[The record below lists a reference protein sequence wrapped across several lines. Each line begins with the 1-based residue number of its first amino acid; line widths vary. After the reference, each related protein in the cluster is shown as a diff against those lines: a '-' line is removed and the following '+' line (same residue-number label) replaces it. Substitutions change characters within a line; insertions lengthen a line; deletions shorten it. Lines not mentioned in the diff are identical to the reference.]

1 MRMEIKSQGNR
12 KLTDKR
18 IREYNSIIEGIIQ
31 FNKYEEFVFMESTL
45 KKYARKIERGEVNPH
60 IHYDG
65 KASGL
70 ILDPFRKEVPLEIL
84 GFGIYQLNSH
94 LVVRETEG
102 KEIVLVPLEGR
113 FEAEV
118 NGKRFFG
125 KRMGGPFSDASGKS
139 NASALY
145 IPCNSRLRIRG
156 KGEVV
161 FFEAPALKEKPAFFL
176 SNQQLQSVS
185 RGEWIWRRNVTPLI
199 SPKDASSNL
208 VVGETYNPP
217 GFWSGTPPH
226 LHDKQKPQAGESSHE
241 EVYYHRFNWRKGPRD
256 QIGPYGVQLLMDGK
270 RVMKAFLIGDKSIFA
285 IPGGSHPVVASPVS
299 ELIYLWGL
307 AGRGGALMMRD
318 LPEFAHLKSFEEF
331 FKSLERIRK
340 GKILSHEKFKTLCTS
355 CSLKGEQKVLLT
367 AMLKEKGYEID

>member
-1 MRMEIKSQGNR
+1 
-12 KLTDKR
+12 
-18 IREYNSIIEGIIQ
+18 
-31 FNKYEEFVFMESTL
+31 MESTL

-60 IHYDG
+60 LQYDG

-70 ILDPFRKEVPLEIL
+70 ILDPLRKDVPLEIL
-84 GFGIYQLNSH
+84 GFGIYQLSSRFTA
-94 LVVRETEG
+94 RETG
-102 KEIVLVPLEGR
+102 AKEIVLVPQEGK

-118 NGKRFFG
+118 NGKRFSG
-125 KRMGGPFSDASGKS
+125 KRMRGPFSNASGKS

-145 IPCNSRLRIRG
+145 VPCNSRLRIRG

-161 FFEAPALKEKPAFFL
+161 FFEAPALKQKPAFYL
-176 SNQQLQSVS
+176 SNQQVLSVS

-208 VVGETYNPP
+208 VVGETYSPP

-226 LHDKQKPQAGESSHE
+226 LHDREKPQSGESSHE
-241 EVYYHRFNWRKGPRD
+241 EVYYHRFNWRKGPGD

-270 RVMKAFLIGDKSIFA
+270 RLMKAFLIEDKSIFA

-307 AGRGGALMMRD
+307 AGRGEALMMRD
-318 LPEFAHLKSFEEF
+318 LPEFTHLKSFEEF
-331 FKSLERIRK
+331 FKSLEGMRK
-340 GKILSHEKFKTLCTS
+340 KKILSKGKFRTLCASYSFT
-355 CSLKGEQKVLLT
+355 GEQKVLLT
-367 AMLKEKGYEID
+367 AMLRERGYEIDQRTSSS